1 MGFVYGLII
10 LFFIAGGVSLGY
22 HIYKLIIWLQSN
34 KVKAQIIRIYDETWN
49 KGKIQFTYSFI
60 YKNKHYELDGNLYE
74 TLNLFHILF
83 PKAMLGTIVTIRFHE
98 KKKVIADNILW
109 IITYILISLIFIMLG
124 GIIIL
129 LTV

>member
-60 YKNKHYELDGNLYE
+60 YKNKHYELDGNL
-74 TLNLFHILF
+74 FQILF